1 MKKLFVDE
9 KTIKEVLDELLSRK
23 SSSYDE
29 REEIVRGIIEDI
41 RKNGDKALFSYTKKF
56 DGADINEDNVRVSEG
71 EIEEAY
77 KNVSEEFLSVVRKAI
92 KRIRSFHERQRQN
105 SWFEAADGTILGQ
118 RVIPIER
125 AGVYAP
131 GGKAAYPSS
140 VLMNVIPA
148 SVAGVSEIILLT
160 PCGKDGKVDSR
171 TVVAAKEAGVDAIFK
186 AGGAQS
192 IAAMA
197 YGTESIPKCLK
208 ITGPG
213 NIFVALAKKQVFG
226 TVGIDSV
233 AGPSE
238 ITVLTDGSGN
248 AKYIAADLLSQAEH
262 DEMASSI
269 LVTTSKEAAEAIESE
284 INALVP
290 TMERKAIIEK
300 SLSDFGYILITDT
313 MKEAIDCVNAI
324 APEHLEIIT
333 KDPFSTMTYIRNAG
347 AVFLGEYSSE
357 PLGDYFAGPNHILPT
372 GGTAKFFSA
381 LCVDDFVKKQSIISF
396 SKEALSPMHKD
407 IECFAEN
414 EGLFAHR
421 NSIAVRFSEEK

>member
-1 MKKLFVDE
+1 MKKLVVDE
-9 KTIKEVLDELLSRK
+9 KTIKEVLSELLSRK
-23 SSSYDE
+23 NSSYDE
-29 REEIVRGIIEDI
+29 REKIVRDIIEDV
-41 RKNGDKALFSYTKKF
+41 RTNGDRALFSYTKKF
-56 DGADINEDNVRVSEG
+56 DGADIDEDNVRVSES

-77 KNVSEEFLSVVRKAI
+77 KNVSEDFLSVIRKAI
-92 KRIRSFHERQRQN
+92 KRIRAFHERQRQN
-105 SWFEAADGTILGQ
+105 SWFEASEGTILGQ

-148 SVAGVSEIILLT
+148 QVAGVSEIILLT
-160 PCGKDGKVDSR
+160 PCGKDGHVDDR
-171 TVVAAKEAGVDAIFK
+171 TVVAAKEAGVNAIYK
-186 AGGAQS
+186 AGGAQA

-197 YGTESIPKCLK
+197 YGTKSIPKCMK

-226 TVGIDSV
+226 SVGIDSV

-238 ITVLTDGSGN
+238 ITVLTDGTGN
-248 AKYIAADLLSQAEH
+248 PKYIASGLLSQAEH

-269 LVTTSKEAAEAIESE
+269 LVTTSKDAAGAIERE

-290 TMERKAIIEK
+290 TMERKGIIEK

-313 MKEAIDCVNAI
+313 MEEAIECVNAI

-333 KDPFSTMTYIRNAG
+333 KDPFSTMTYIKNAG

-381 LCVDDFVKKQSIISF
+381 LSVDDFVKKQSIISF
-396 SKEALSPMHKD
+396 SKDALKPLHSD

-421 NSIAVRFSEEK
+421 NSIAVRFSEE

>member
-1 MKKLFVDE
+1 MKKLVVDE
-9 KTIKEVLDELLSRK
+9 KTIKEVLSELLSRK
-23 SSSYDE
+23 NSSYDE
-29 REEIVRGIIEDI
+29 REKIVRDIIEDV
-41 RKNGDKALFSYTKKF
+41 RTNGDRALFSYTKKF
-56 DGADINEDNVRVSEG
+56 DGADIDEDNVRVSES
-71 EIEEAY
+71 EIEAAY
-77 KNVSEEFLSVVRKAI
+77 KNVSEDFLSVIRKAI
-92 KRIRSFHERQRQN
+92 KRIRAFHERQRQN
-105 SWFEAADGTILGQ
+105 SWFEASEGTILGQ

-148 SVAGVSEIILLT
+148 QVAGVSEIILLT
-160 PCGKDGKVDSR
+160 PCGKDGHVDDR
-171 TVVAAKEAGVDAIFK
+171 TVVAAKEAGVNAIYK
-186 AGGAQS
+186 AGGAQA

-197 YGTESIPKCLK
+197 YGTKSIPKCMK

-226 TVGIDSV
+226 SVGIDSV

-238 ITVLTDGSGN
+238 ITVLTDGTGN
-248 AKYIAADLLSQAEH
+248 PKYIASDLLSQAEH

-269 LVTTSKEAAEAIESE
+269 LVTTSKDAADAIERE

-290 TMERKAIIEK
+290 TMERKGIIEK

-313 MKEAIDCVNAI
+313 MEEAIECVNAI

-333 KDPFSTMTYIRNAG
+333 KDPFSTMTYIKNAG

-381 LCVDDFVKKQSIISF
+381 LSVDDFVKKQSIISF
-396 SKEALSPMHKD
+396 SKDALKPLHSD

-421 NSIAVRFSEEK
+421 NSIAVRFSEE

>member
-1 MKKLFVDE
+1 MKKLVVDE
-9 KTIKEVLDELLSRK
+9 KTIKEVLSELLSRK
-23 SSSYDE
+23 NSSYDE
-29 REEIVRGIIEDI
+29 REKIVRDIIEDV
-41 RKNGDKALFSYTKKF
+41 RTNGDRALFSYTKKF
-56 DGADINEDNVRVSEG
+56 DGADIDEDNVRVSES

-77 KNVSEEFLSVVRKAI
+77 KNVSEDFLSVIRKAI
-92 KRIRSFHERQRQN
+92 KRIRAFHERQRQN
-105 SWFEAADGTILGQ
+105 SWFEASEGTILGQ

-148 SVAGVSEIILLT
+148 QVAGVSEIILLT
-160 PCGKDGKVDSR
+160 PCGKDGHVDDR
-171 TVVAAKEAGVDAIFK
+171 TVVAAKEAGVNAIYK
-186 AGGAQS
+186 AGGAQA

-197 YGTESIPKCLK
+197 YGTKSIPKCMK

-226 TVGIDSV
+226 SVGIDSV

-238 ITVLTDGSGN
+238 ITVLTDGTGN
-248 AKYIAADLLSQAEH
+248 PKYIASDLLSQAEH

-269 LVTTSKEAAEAIESE
+269 LVTTSKDAADAIERE

-290 TMERKAIIEK
+290 TMERKGIIEK

-313 MKEAIDCVNAI
+313 MEEAIECVNAI

-333 KDPFSTMTYIRNAG
+333 KDPFSTMTYIKNAG

-381 LCVDDFVKKQSIISF
+381 LSVDDFVKKQSIISF
-396 SKEALSPMHKD
+396 SKDALKPLHSD

-421 NSIAVRFSEEK
+421 HSIAVRFSEE

>member
-1 MKKLFVDE
+1 MKKLVVDE
-9 KTIKEVLDELLSRK
+9 KTIKEVLSELLSRK
-23 SSSYDE
+23 NSSYDE
-29 REEIVRGIIEDI
+29 REKIVRDIIEDV
-41 RKNGDKALFSYTKKF
+41 RTNGDSALFSYTKKF
-56 DGADINEDNVRVSEG
+56 DGADIDEDNVRVSES

-77 KNVSEEFLSVVRKAI
+77 KNVSEDFLSVIRKAI
-92 KRIRSFHERQRQN
+92 KRIRAFHERQRQN
-105 SWFEAADGTILGQ
+105 SWFEASEGTILGQ

-148 SVAGVSEIILLT
+148 QVAGVSEIILLT
-160 PCGKDGKVDSR
+160 PCGKDGHVDDR
-171 TVVAAKEAGVDAIFK
+171 TVVAAKEAGVNAIYK
-186 AGGAQS
+186 AGGAQA

-197 YGTESIPKCLK
+197 YGTKSIPKCMK

-226 TVGIDSV
+226 SVGIDSV

-238 ITVLTDGSGN
+238 ITVLTDGTGN
-248 AKYIAADLLSQAEH
+248 PKYIASDLLSQAEH

-269 LVTTSKEAAEAIESE
+269 LVTTSKDAADAIERE

-290 TMERKAIIEK
+290 TMERKGIIEK

-313 MKEAIDCVNAI
+313 MEEAIECVNAI

-333 KDPFSTMTYIRNAG
+333 KDPFSTMTYIKNAG

-381 LCVDDFVKKQSIISF
+381 LSVDDFVKKQSIISF
-396 SKEALSPMHKD
+396 SKDALKPLHSD

-421 NSIAVRFSEEK
+421 NSIAVRFSEE

>member
-1 MKKLFVDE
+1 MKKLVVDE
-9 KTIKEVLDELLSRK
+9 KTIKEVLSELLSRK

-29 REEIVRGIIEDI
+29 REKIVRDIIEDV
-41 RKNGDKALFSYTKKF
+41 RTNGDLALFSYTKKF
-56 DGADINEDNVRVSEG
+56 DGADIDEDNVRVSES

-77 KNVSEEFLSVVRKAI
+77 KNVSEEFLSVIRKAI
-92 KRIRSFHERQRQN
+92 KRIRAFHERQRQN
-105 SWFEAADGTILGQ
+105 SWFEASEGTILGQ

-148 SVAGVSEIILLT
+148 QVAGVSEIILLT
-160 PCGKDGKVDSR
+160 PCGKDGHVDDR
-171 TVVAAKEAGVDAIFK
+171 TVVAAKEAGVDAIYK
-186 AGGAQS
+186 AGGAQA

-197 YGTESIPKCLK
+197 YGTKSIPKCMK

-226 TVGIDSV
+226 SVGIDSV

-248 AKYIAADLLSQAEH
+248 PKYIAADLLSQAEH

-269 LVTTSKEAAEAIESE
+269 LVTTSKDAADAIERE

-290 TMERKAIIEK
+290 TMERKDIIEK

-313 MKEAIDCVNAI
+313 MEEAIECVNAI

-333 KDPFSTMTYIRNAG
+333 KDPFSTMTYIKNAG

-381 LCVDDFVKKQSIISF
+381 LSVDDFVKKQSIISF
-396 SKEALSPMHKD
+396 SKDALKPLHCD

-421 NSIAVRFSEEK
+421 NSIAVRFSEE

>member
-1 MKKLFVDE
+1 MKKLVVDE
-9 KTIKEVLDELLSRK
+9 KTIKEVLSELLSRK
-23 SSSYDE
+23 NSSYDE
-29 REEIVRGIIEDI
+29 REKIVRDIIEDV
-41 RKNGDKALFSYTKKF
+41 RTNGDRALFSYTKKF
-56 DGADINEDNVRVSEG
+56 DGADIDEDNVRVSES
-71 EIEEAY
+71 EIEAAY
-77 KNVSEEFLSVVRKAI
+77 KNVSEDFLSVIRKAI
-92 KRIRSFHERQRQN
+92 KRIRAFHERQRQN
-105 SWFEAADGTILGQ
+105 SWFEASEGTILGQ

-148 SVAGVSEIILLT
+148 QVAGVSEIILLT
-160 PCGKDGKVDSR
+160 PCGKDGHVDDR
-171 TVVAAKEAGVDAIFK
+171 TVVAAKEAGVNAIYK
-186 AGGAQS
+186 AGGAQA

-197 YGTESIPKCLK
+197 YGTKSIPKCMK

-226 TVGIDSV
+226 SVGIDSV

-238 ITVLTDGSGN
+238 ITVLTDGTGN
-248 AKYIAADLLSQAEH
+248 PKYIASDLLSQAEH

-269 LVTTSKEAAEAIESE
+269 LVTTSKDAAEAIERE

-290 TMERKAIIEK
+290 TMERKDIIEK

-313 MKEAIDCVNAI
+313 MEEAIECVNAI

-333 KDPFSTMTYIRNAG
+333 KDPFSTMTYIKNAG

-381 LCVDDFVKKQSIISF
+381 LSVDDFVKKQSIISF
-396 SKEALSPMHKD
+396 SKDALKPLHSD

-421 NSIAVRFSEEK
+421 NSIAVRFSEE